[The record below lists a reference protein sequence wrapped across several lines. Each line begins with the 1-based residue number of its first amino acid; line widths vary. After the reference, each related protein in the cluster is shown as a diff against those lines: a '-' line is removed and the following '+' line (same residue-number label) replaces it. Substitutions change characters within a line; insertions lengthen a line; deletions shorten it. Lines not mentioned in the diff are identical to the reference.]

1 MDLNDMIEMEI
12 ENGYGDAN
20 AQAKV
25 CQDVILKAIAESSL
39 NRNVTIKGGVVMR
52 SKSGNVRRATQDIDI
67 DFIKNSLNDTS
78 IDMLVEKLNCIEG
91 LSIKRTGGIEELKQ
105 QDYKG
110 KRVYVEIS
118 DEKGNSIVSKLDLG
132 VHNRLDIEQ
141 EEYCFDVA
149 FDDEGASLL
158 INSNEQMFTEK
169 LKSFLRFGSLS
180 TRYKDIYDMYYLLQ
194 DSDKETIMECFESYI
209 LNDTNMREES
219 IEDIEQRVKNSFG
232 DQIFLKRLETTDKRW
247 IDENIDVITEGIL
260 NFIMDLK

>member
-67 DFIKNSLNDTS
+67 DFIKYSLNDTS

-91 LSIKRTGGIEELKQ
+91 LSIKRTGEIEELKQ

-158 INSNEQMFTEK
+158 INSNEQMFAEK

-180 TRYKDIYDMYYLLQ
+180 TRYKDIYDMFFLSQ
-194 DSDKETIMECFESYI
+194 DSDKESLMECIESYI
-209 LNDTNMREES
+209 LNDPNMREDN
-219 IEDIEQRVKNSFG
+219 IEAIEQRVKNSFR
-232 DQIFLKRLETTDKRW
+232 DQLFLKRLETTDKRW